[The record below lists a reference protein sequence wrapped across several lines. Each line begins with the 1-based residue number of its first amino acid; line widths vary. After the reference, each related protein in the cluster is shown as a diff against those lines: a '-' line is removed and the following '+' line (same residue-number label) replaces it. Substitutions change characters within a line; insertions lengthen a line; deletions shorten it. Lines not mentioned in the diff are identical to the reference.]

1 LEEDCARKQE
11 TLGELQHK
19 FESASMGHEHQV
31 NGYML
36 TIKELDRK
44 NQELTQK
51 IMQSLKPMGT
61 AI

>member
-51 IMQSLKPMGT
+51 IMQS
-61 AI
+61 